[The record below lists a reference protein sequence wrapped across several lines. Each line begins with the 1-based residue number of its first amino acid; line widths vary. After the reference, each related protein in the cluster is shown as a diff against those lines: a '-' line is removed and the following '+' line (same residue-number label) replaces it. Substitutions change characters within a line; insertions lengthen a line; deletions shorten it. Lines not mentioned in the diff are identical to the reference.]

1 MSVCLSDKPIWRLL
15 VYVLACE
22 AGMSHKRPRTF
33 IGSSAEAKEIAE
45 AIRESLANDTDAVVW
60 TEAFPPGESYLNALY
75 DQLEKSDFAILVM
88 APDDTTAIGSQ

>member
-1 MSVCLSDKPIWRLL
+1 
-15 VYVLACE
+15 
-22 AGMSHKRPRTF
+22 MSHKRPRTF